1 MSNFTDALKKGF
13 DSLEAELEAGLIE
26 NNNSEADDNV
36 SDIKTDI
43 KLSEINEN
51 DLFDMNEDNSSDPD
65 MDENEPQEAPLEAE
79 ENTDKD
85 TDDKSNNN
93 DGYDASVDD
102 TGVEE
107 ENIPDDNTEETA
119 IDSYNRVWEF
129 FREWN
134 GLTKDDRKEITGGKD
149 ILSFTPIE
157 AFTLLEGW
165 KESKRIH
172 IGDIITNNGVTGICV
187 EISIKDKNGNDCY
200 LVSTGEEKL
209 LYFDKESTLKTE
221 KHIDIKKLL

>member
-1 MSNFTDALKKGF
+1 MSNFTDVLKKGF

-26 NNNSEADDNV
+26 NDNSEADDNV

-43 KLSEINEN
+43 KLSEIDEN
-51 DLFDMNEDNSSDPD
+51 DLFNMNEDNSSDPD
-65 MDENEPQEAPLEAE
+65 MDENEPQEAPLEEE
-79 ENTDKD
+79 ENKNIDKNNDNDEHD
-85 TDDKSNNN
+85 TDIEDS
-93 DGYDASVDD
+93 GI
-102 TGVEE
+102 EE
-107 ENIPDDNTEETA
+107 ENILNDSIEETA

-157 AFTLLEGW
+157 AFTLLEDW

-187 EISIKDKNGNDCY
+187 EISIKDKNSNDCY
-200 LVSTGEEKL
+200 LVSTGDEKL

>member
-1 MSNFTDALKKGF
+1 MSNFTDVLKKGF

-26 NNNSEADDNV
+26 NDNSEADDNV

-51 DLFDMNEDNSSDPD
+51 DLFNMNEDNSSDPD
-65 MDENEPQEAPLEAE
+65 MDENEPQKAQLEEE
-79 ENTDKD
+79 ENKD
-85 TDDKSNNN
+85 TDDKNN
-93 DGYDASVDD
+93 DNDEHD
-102 TGVEE
+102 TGTEDVGIEE
-107 ENIPDDNTEETA
+107 ENILNNNIEETA

-200 LVSTGEEKL
+200 LVSTGDEKL
-209 LYFDKESTLKTE
+209 LYFDRESTLKTE

>member
-26 NNNSEADDNV
+26 NDNSEADDNV

-65 MDENEPQEAPLEAE
+65 MDENEPQEAPLEE
-79 ENTDKD
+79 KENKD
-85 TDDKSNNN
+85 TDKNN
-93 DGYDASVDD
+93 DNDEHD
-102 TGVEE
+102 TGTEEIGTEE
-107 ENIPDDNTEETA
+107 ENILNNNIEETA

-157 AFTLLEGW
+157 AFTLLEDW

-200 LVSTGEEKL
+200 LVSTGDEKL

>member
-1 MSNFTDALKKGF
+1 MSNFTDVLKKGF

-26 NNNSEADDNV
+26 NDNSEADDNV

-65 MDENEPQEAPLEAE
+65 MDENKPQEAPLEEE
-79 ENTDKD
+79 ENKD
-85 TDDKSNNN
+85 TDKNN
-93 DGYDASVDD
+93 DNDEYD
-102 TGVEE
+102 TGTEEIGTEE
-107 ENIPDDNTEETA
+107 EDILNKNIEETA

-157 AFTLLEGW
+157 AFTLLENW

-172 IGDIITNNGVTGICV
+172 IGDIITNNGATGICV

-200 LVSTGEEKL
+200 LVSTGDEKL

>member
-1 MSNFTDALKKGF
+1 MSNFTDVLKKGF

-26 NNNSEADDNV
+26 NDNSEADDNV

-43 KLSEINEN
+43 KLSEIDEN
-51 DLFDMNEDNSSDPD
+51 DLFDMNEDNSSNPD
-65 MDENEPQEAPLEAE
+65 MDENEPQEAPLEEE
-79 ENTDKD
+79 ENKD
-85 TDDKSNNN
+85 TDDKGN
-93 DGYDASVDD
+93 DNDEHDIGI
-102 TGVEE
+102 EE
-107 ENIPDDNTEETA
+107 ENILNNSIEETA

-157 AFTLLEGW
+157 AFTLLEDW

-200 LVSTGEEKL
+200 LVSTGDEKL

>member
-1 MSNFTDALKKGF
+1 MSNFTNVLKKGF

-26 NNNSEADDNV
+26 NDNSEADDNV

-43 KLSEINEN
+43 KLSEIDEN

-65 MDENEPQEAPLEAE
+65 MDENEPQEAPLEEE
-79 ENTDKD
+79 ENKNIDK
-85 TDDKSNNN
+85 NN
-93 DGYDASVDD
+93 DNDEHDTGIKDASI
-102 TGVEE
+102 EE
-107 ENIPDDNTEETA
+107 ENILNDSIEETA

-149 ILSFTPIE
+149 ILLFTPIE
-157 AFTLLEGW
+157 AFTLLEDW

-200 LVSTGEEKL
+200 LVSTGDEKL

>member
-1 MSNFTDALKKGF
+1 MSNFTDVLKNGF
-13 DSLEAELEAGLIE
+13 DSLEAELEAGLME
-26 NNNSEADDNV
+26 NDNSEADDNV

-43 KLSEINEN
+43 KLSEIDEN
-51 DLFDMNEDNSSDPD
+51 DLFDMNEDKSQPD
-65 MDENEPQEAPLEAE
+65 TDADEQQEALIEAE
-79 ENTDKD
+79 ENTGKD
-85 TDDKSNNN
+85 TDDKRNDNNE
-93 DGYDASVDD
+93 YD

-107 ENIPDDNTEETA
+107 ENIPDDDTEETV

-129 FREWN
+129 FKEWN

-157 AFTLLEGW
+157 AFALLEDW

-172 IGDIITNNGVTGICV
+172 IGDIITNNGIIGICV

-200 LVSTGEEKL
+200 LVSTGDEKL

>member
-1 MSNFTDALKKGF
+1 MSNFTDVLKKGF

-26 NNNSEADDNV
+26 NDNSEADDNV

-43 KLSEINEN
+43 KLSEIDEN
-51 DLFDMNEDNSSDPD
+51 DLFDMNEDNSSNPD
-65 MDENEPQEAPLEAE
+65 MDENEPQEAPLEEE
-79 ENTDKD
+79 ENKD
-85 TDDKSNNN
+85 TDKNN
-93 DGYDASVDD
+93 DNDEHD
-102 TGVEE
+102 TGIEDAGIEE
-107 ENIPDDNTEETA
+107 ENIPNDSIEETA
-119 IDSYNRVWEF
+119 IDNYNRVWEF

-157 AFTLLEGW
+157 AFALLEDW

-200 LVSTGEEKL
+200 LVSTGDEKL

>member
-1 MSNFTDALKKGF
+1 MSNFTDVLKNGF
-13 DSLEAELEAGLIE
+13 DSLEAELEAGLME
-26 NNNSEADDNV
+26 NDNSEADDNV

-43 KLSEINEN
+43 KLSKIDEN
-51 DLFDMNEDNSSDPD
+51 DLFDMNEDESQPD
-65 MDENEPQEAPLEAE
+65 TDADEPQEALIEAE
-79 ENTDKD
+79 ENTNRD
-85 TDDKSNNN
+85 TDDKSS
-93 DGYDASVDD
+93 DEYGYDTSVENTDM
-102 TGVEE
+102 EE
-107 ENIPDDNTEETA
+107 ENIPDDDTEETA

-129 FREWN
+129 FKEWN

-157 AFTLLEGW
+157 AFTLLEDW

-200 LVSTGEEKL
+200 LVSTGDEKL
-209 LYFDKESTLKTE
+209 LYFDKETTLKTE

>member
-1 MSNFTDALKKGF
+1 MSNFTDVLKKGF

-43 KLSEINEN
+43 KLSKIDEN

-65 MDENEPQEAPLEAE
+65 MDENEPQEAPLEE
-79 ENTDKD
+79 EENKNTDK
-85 TDDKSNNN
+85 NN
-93 DGYDASVDD
+93 DNDEHDIGIEDA
-102 TGVEE
+102 GIEE
-107 ENIPDDNTEETA
+107 ENIPNDSIEETA

-157 AFTLLEGW
+157 AFALLEDW

-200 LVSTGEEKL
+200 LVSTGDEKL

>member
-1 MSNFTDALKKGF
+1 MSNFTDVLKNGF
-13 DSLEAELEAGLIE
+13 NSLEAELEAGLIE
-26 NNNSEADDNV
+26 NDNSEADDNV

-43 KLSEINEN
+43 KLSEIDEN
-51 DLFDMNEDNSSDPD
+51 DLFDMNEDNFSEPD
-65 MDENEPQEAPLEAE
+65 TNEDEIQETPLETE

-85 TDDKSNNN
+85 ADDKSNEKYEAGTE
-93 DGYDASVDD
+93 DVG
-102 TGVEE
+102 TEE
-107 ENIPDDNTEETA
+107 ENILNDNIEETA

-157 AFTLLEGW
+157 AFTLLEDW

-172 IGDIITNNGVTGICV
+172 IGDIVTNNGVTGICV
-187 EISIKDKNGNDCY
+187 GLDIKDKDGVVCY
-200 LVSTGEEKL
+200 LVSTGDESL
-209 LYFDKESTLKTE
+209 LYFNKDTTIKTN
-221 KHIDIKKLL
+221 KHIDIKGLL

>member
-1 MSNFTDALKKGF
+1 MSNFTDVLKNGF
-13 DSLEAELEAGLIE
+13 DSLEAELEAGLME
-26 NNNSEADDNV
+26 NDNSETDDNV

-43 KLSEINEN
+43 KLSKIDEN
-51 DLFDMNEDNSSDPD
+51 DLFDMNEDESQPD
-65 MDENEPQEAPLEAE
+65 TDADEPQEAPIEAE
-79 ENTDKD
+79 ENTNRD
-85 TDDKSNNN
+85 TDDKSS
-93 DGYDASVDD
+93 DEYGYDTSVENTDM
-102 TGVEE
+102 EE
-107 ENIPDDNTEETA
+107 ENIPDADTEETA

-157 AFTLLEGW
+157 AFTLLEDW

-200 LVSTGEEKL
+200 LVSTGDEKL
-209 LYFDKESTLKTE
+209 LYFDKETTLKTE

>member
-1 MSNFTDALKKGF
+1 MSNFTDILKNGF
-13 DSLEAELEAGLIE
+13 DSLEAELEAGLME
-26 NNNSEADDNV
+26 NDNSETDDNV

-43 KLSEINEN
+43 KLSEIDEN
-51 DLFDMNEDNSSDPD
+51 DLFDMNEDKSQLDTD
-65 MDENEPQEAPLEAE
+65 ADEQQEAPIEAE

-85 TDDKSNNN
+85 TDDKSSDE
-93 DGYDASVDD
+93 DGYD
-102 TGVEE
+102 TGIEE
-107 ENIPDDNTEETA
+107 ENIPDDDIEETA
-119 IDSYNRVWEF
+119 IDNYNRVWEF
-129 FREWN
+129 FKEWN

-157 AFTLLEGW
+157 AFALLEEW

-172 IGDIITNNGVTGICV
+172 IGDIITNNGVIGMCV

-200 LVSTGEEKL
+200 LVSTGDEKL

>member
-1 MSNFTDALKKGF
+1 MSNFTDVLKKGF

-26 NNNSEADDNV
+26 NDNSEADDNV

-43 KLSEINEN
+43 KLSEIDEN

-65 MDENEPQEAPLEAE
+65 MDENEPQEAPLEEE
-79 ENTDKD
+79 ENKD
-85 TDDKSNNN
+85 TDDKGN
-93 DGYDASVDD
+93 DNDEHDIGI
-102 TGVEE
+102 EE
-107 ENIPDDNTEETA
+107 ENILNDSIEETA

-157 AFTLLEGW
+157 AFTLLEDW

-187 EISIKDKNGNDCY
+187 EISIKDKNSNDCY
-200 LVSTGEEKL
+200 LVSTGDEKL

>member
-1 MSNFTDALKKGF
+1 MSNFTDVLKKGF

-26 NNNSEADDNV
+26 NDNSEADDNV

-43 KLSEINEN
+43 KLSEIDEN
-51 DLFDMNEDNSSDPD
+51 DLFNMNEDNSSDPD
-65 MDENEPQEAPLEAE
+65 MDENEPQEAPLEEE
-79 ENTDKD
+79 ENKNIDK
-85 TDDKSNNN
+85 NN
-93 DGYDASVDD
+93 DNDEHDIGI
-102 TGVEE
+102 EE
-107 ENIPDDNTEETA
+107 ENILNDSIEETA

-157 AFTLLEGW
+157 AFTLLEDW

-200 LVSTGEEKL
+200 LVSTGDEKL

>member
-1 MSNFTDALKKGF
+1 MSNFTDVLKKGF

-26 NNNSEADDNV
+26 NDNSEADHHV

-43 KLSEINEN
+43 KLSEIDEN
-51 DLFDMNEDNSSDPD
+51 DLFNMNEDNSSDPD
-65 MDENEPQEAPLEAE
+65 MDENEPQEAPLEEE
-79 ENTDKD
+79 ENKNIDK
-85 TDDKSNNN
+85 NN
-93 DGYDASVDD
+93 DNDEHD
-102 TGVEE
+102 TGIEDSGIEE
-107 ENIPDDNTEETA
+107 ENILNDSIEETA

-157 AFTLLEGW
+157 AFTLLEDW

-200 LVSTGEEKL
+200 LVSTGDEKL

>member
-1 MSNFTDALKKGF
+1 MSNFTDALKNGF

-26 NNNSEADDNV
+26 NDNSEADDNV

-51 DLFDMNEDNSSDPD
+51 DLFDMNEGNSSAPD
-65 MDENEPQEAPLEAE
+65 MDENEPQEAPLE
-79 ENTDKD
+79 
-85 TDDKSNNN
+85 
-93 DGYDASVDD
+93 
-102 TGVEE
+102 EE
-107 ENIPDDNTEETA
+107 ENKNIDKNNDNDEHDTGIEDAGIVEENILNDSIEETA

-157 AFTLLEGW
+157 AFTLLEDW

-200 LVSTGEEKL
+200 LVSTGDEKL

>member
-1 MSNFTDALKKGF
+1 MSNFTDVLKKGF

-26 NNNSEADDNV
+26 NDNSEADDNV

-43 KLSEINEN
+43 KLSEIDEN

-65 MDENEPQEAPLEAE
+65 MDENEPQEAPLEEE
-79 ENTDKD
+79 ENKNIDK
-85 TDDKSNNN
+85 NN
-93 DGYDASVDD
+93 DNDEHD
-102 TGVEE
+102 TGIEDSGIEE
-107 ENIPDDNTEETA
+107 ENILNDSIEETA

-157 AFTLLEGW
+157 AFTLLEDW

-200 LVSTGEEKL
+200 LVSTGDEKL

>member
-1 MSNFTDALKKGF
+1 MSNFTDVLKKGF

-26 NNNSEADDNV
+26 NDNSEADDNV

-43 KLSEINEN
+43 KLSEIDEN
-51 DLFDMNEDNSSDPD
+51 DLFDMNEDNSSNPD
-65 MDENEPQEAPLEAE
+65 MDENEPQEAPLEEE
-79 ENTDKD
+79 ENKD
-85 TDDKSNNN
+85 TDDKGN
-93 DGYDASVDD
+93 DNDEHEIGR
-102 TGVEE
+102 EE
-107 ENIPDDNTEETA
+107 DNILNDSIEETA

-157 AFTLLEGW
+157 AFTLLEDW

-187 EISIKDKNGNDCY
+187 EISIKDKNSNDCY
-200 LVSTGEEKL
+200 LVSTGDEKL

>member
-26 NNNSEADDNV
+26 NDNSEADDNV

-51 DLFDMNEDNSSDPD
+51 DLFNMNEDNSSDPD
-65 MDENEPQEAPLEAE
+65 MDENEPQKAQLEEE
-79 ENTDKD
+79 ENKD
-85 TDDKSNNN
+85 TDDKNN
-93 DGYDASVDD
+93 DNDEHD
-102 TGVEE
+102 TGTEDVGIEE
-107 ENIPDDNTEETA
+107 ENILNNNIEETA

-134 GLTKDDRKEITGGKD
+134 GLTKDDRKEITDGKD

>member
-1 MSNFTDALKKGF
+1 MSNFTDVLKNGF

-26 NNNSEADDNV
+26 NDNSEADDNV

-43 KLSEINEN
+43 KLSEIDEN
-51 DLFDMNEDNSSDPD
+51 DLFDMNEDNFSEPD
-65 MDENEPQEAPLEAE
+65 TDEDEIQEAPLETE

-85 TDDKSNNN
+85 ADDKSN
-93 DGYDASVDD
+93 DKHDAGTED
-102 TGVEE
+102 TG
-107 ENIPDDNTEETA
+107 TEEKNILNDNIEEAA

-149 ILSFTPIE
+149 ILSFTPIK
-157 AFTLLEGW
+157 AFTLLEDW

-172 IGDIITNNGVTGICV
+172 IGDIVTNNGVTGICV
-187 EISIKDKNGNDCY
+187 GLDIKDKDGVVCY
-200 LVSTGEEKL
+200 LVSTGDESL
-209 LYFDKESTLKTE
+209 LYFNKDTTIKTN
-221 KHIDIKKLL
+221 KHIDIKGLL

>member
-1 MSNFTDALKKGF
+1 MSNFTDVLKNGF
-13 DSLEAELEAGLIE
+13 DSLEAELEAGLME
-26 NNNSEADDNV
+26 NDNSEADDNV

-51 DLFDMNEDNSSDPD
+51 DLFDMNEDNSSAPD
-65 MDENEPQEAPLEAE
+65 MDENEPQEAPLAE
-79 ENTDKD
+79 ENKD
-85 TDDKSNNN
+85 TDDKNN
-93 DGYDASVDD
+93 DTSTEEIG
-102 TGVEE
+102 TEE
-107 ENIPDDNTEETA
+107 ENILNNNIEETA

-157 AFTLLEGW
+157 AFTLLEDW

-172 IGDIITNNGVTGICV
+172 IGDIITNNGVTGMCV

-200 LVSTGEEKL
+200 LVSTGDEKL
-209 LYFDKESTLKTE
+209 LYFDKETTLKTE

>member
-1 MSNFTDALKKGF
+1 MSNFTDVLKKGF

-26 NNNSEADDNV
+26 NDNSEADDNV

-43 KLSEINEN
+43 KLSEIDEN
-51 DLFDMNEDNSSDPD
+51 DLFNMNEDNSSDPD
-65 MDENEPQEAPLEAE
+65 MDENEPQEAPLEEE
-79 ENTDKD
+79 ENKNIDKNNDKD
-85 TDDKSNNN
+85 EHDTGIK
-93 DGYDASVDD
+93 DASI
-102 TGVEE
+102 EE
-107 ENIPDDNTEETA
+107 ENILNDSIEETA

-149 ILSFTPIE
+149 ILSFTPIK
-157 AFTLLEGW
+157 AFTLLEDW

-200 LVSTGEEKL
+200 LVSTGDEKL

>member
-1 MSNFTDALKKGF
+1 MSNFTDVLKKGF

-26 NNNSEADDNV
+26 NDNSEADDNV

-43 KLSEINEN
+43 KLSEIDEN
-51 DLFDMNEDNSSDPD
+51 DLFDMNEDNSSNPD
-65 MDENEPQEAPLEAE
+65 MDENEPQEAPLEEE
-79 ENTDKD
+79 ENKD
-85 TDDKSNNN
+85 TDDKGN
-93 DGYDASVDD
+93 DNDEHDIGI
-102 TGVEE
+102 EE
-107 ENIPDDNTEETA
+107 ENILNDSIEETA

-157 AFTLLEGW
+157 AFTLLEDW

-187 EISIKDKNGNDCY
+187 EISIKDKNSNDCY
-200 LVSTGEEKL
+200 LVSTGDEKL

>member
-1 MSNFTDALKKGF
+1 MSNFTDVLKKGF

-43 KLSEINEN
+43 KLSKIDEN

-65 MDENEPQEAPLEAE
+65 MDENEPQEAPLEE
-79 ENTDKD
+79 EENKNTDK
-85 TDDKSNNN
+85 NN
-93 DGYDASVDD
+93 DNDEHDIGIEDA
-102 TGVEE
+102 GIEE
-107 ENIPDDNTEETA
+107 ENIPNDSIEETA
-119 IDSYNRVWEF
+119 IDSYNMVWEF

-157 AFTLLEGW
+157 AFALLEDW

-200 LVSTGEEKL
+200 LVSTGDEKL

>member
-1 MSNFTDALKKGF
+1 MSNFTDVLKKGF

-26 NNNSEADDNV
+26 NDNSEADDNV

-43 KLSEINEN
+43 KLSKIDEN

-65 MDENEPQEAPLEAE
+65 MDENEPQEAPLEE
-79 ENTDKD
+79 EENKNTDK
-85 TDDKSNNN
+85 NN
-93 DGYDASVDD
+93 DNDEYD
-102 TGVEE
+102 TGIEDAGIEE
-107 ENIPDDNTEETA
+107 ENILNNSIEETA

-157 AFTLLEGW
+157 AFALLEDW

-187 EISIKDKNGNDCY
+187 EISIKNKNGNNCY
-200 LVSTGEEKL
+200 LVSTGDEKL

>member
-1 MSNFTDALKKGF
+1 MSNFTDVLKNGF
-13 DSLEAELEAGLIE
+13 DSLEAELEAGLME
-26 NNNSEADDNV
+26 NDNSEADDNV

-51 DLFDMNEDNSSDPD
+51 DLFDMNEDKSQPD
-65 MDENEPQEAPLEAE
+65 TDADEPQEALIEAE
-79 ENTDKD
+79 ENTDKN
-85 TDDKSNNN
+85 TDDKRNDNNE
-93 DGYDASVDD
+93 YD

-107 ENIPDDNTEETA
+107 ENISDDDTEETA

-129 FREWN
+129 FKEWN

-157 AFTLLEGW
+157 AFTLLEDW

-200 LVSTGEEKL
+200 LVSTGDEKL

>member
-1 MSNFTDALKKGF
+1 MSNFTDVLKKGF

-26 NNNSEADDNV
+26 NDNSEADDNV

-43 KLSEINEN
+43 KLSEIDEN
-51 DLFDMNEDNSSDPD
+51 DLFNMNEDNSSNPD
-65 MDENEPQEAPLEAE
+65 MDENEPQEAPLEEE
-79 ENTDKD
+79 ENKD
-85 TDDKSNNN
+85 TDDKGN
-93 DGYDASVDD
+93 DNDEHDIGI
-102 TGVEE
+102 EE
-107 ENIPDDNTEETA
+107 ENILNDSIEETA

-157 AFTLLEGW
+157 AFTLLEDW

-172 IGDIITNNGVTGICV
+172 IGDVITNNGVTGICV

-200 LVSTGEEKL
+200 LVSTGDEKL

>member
-1 MSNFTDALKKGF
+1 MSNFTDVLKNGF

-26 NNNSEADDNV
+26 NDNSEADDNV

-43 KLSEINEN
+43 KLSEIDEN
-51 DLFDMNEDNSSDPD
+51 DLFDMNEDNFSEPD
-65 MDENEPQEAPLEAE
+65 TDEDEIQEAPLETE

-85 TDDKSNNN
+85 ADDKSN
-93 DGYDASVDD
+93 DKHDAGTED
-102 TGVEE
+102 TG
-107 ENIPDDNTEETA
+107 TEEKNILNDNIEEAA

-157 AFTLLEGW
+157 AFTLLEDW

-172 IGDIITNNGVTGICV
+172 IGDIVTNNGVTGICV
-187 EISIKDKNGNDCY
+187 GLDIKDKDGVVCY
-200 LVSTGEEKL
+200 LVSTGDESL
-209 LYFDKESTLKTE
+209 LYFNKDTTIKTN
-221 KHIDIKKLL
+221 KHIDIKGLL

>member
-1 MSNFTDALKKGF
+1 MSNFTDVLKNGF
-13 DSLEAELEAGLIE
+13 DSLEAELEAGLME
-26 NNNSEADDNV
+26 NDNSETDDNV

-43 KLSEINEN
+43 KLSEIDEN
-51 DLFDMNEDNSSDPD
+51 DLFDMNEDKSQPD
-65 MDENEPQEAPLEAE
+65 TDADEQQEAPIEAE

-85 TDDKSNNN
+85 TDDKRN
-93 DGYDASVDD
+93 DNDEYD
-102 TGVEE
+102 TGIEE
-107 ENIPDDNTEETA
+107 ENIPDDDTEETA

-129 FREWN
+129 FKEWN

-157 AFTLLEGW
+157 AFALLEEW

-172 IGDIITNNGVTGICV
+172 IGDIITNNGVIGMCV

-200 LVSTGEEKL
+200 LVSTGDEKL

>member
-1 MSNFTDALKKGF
+1 MSNFTDVLKKGF

-26 NNNSEADDNV
+26 NDNSEADDNV

-43 KLSEINEN
+43 KLSEIDEN
-51 DLFDMNEDNSSDPD
+51 DLFDMNEDNSSNPD
-65 MDENEPQEAPLEAE
+65 MDENEPQEAPLEEE
-79 ENTDKD
+79 ENKD
-85 TDDKSNNN
+85 TDDKGN
-93 DGYDASVDD
+93 DNDEHDIGI
-102 TGVEE
+102 EE
-107 ENIPDDNTEETA
+107 ENILNDSIEETA

-157 AFTLLEGW
+157 AFTLLEDW

-187 EISIKDKNGNDCY
+187 EISIKDKNSNDCY
-200 LVSTGEEKL
+200 LVSTGDEKL
-209 LYFDKESTLKTE
+209 LYFDKESTLKTD

>member
-1 MSNFTDALKKGF
+1 MSNFTDVLKKGF

-26 NNNSEADDNV
+26 NDNSEADDNV

-43 KLSEINEN
+43 KLSEIDEN
-51 DLFDMNEDNSSDPD
+51 DLFNMNEDNSSDPD
-65 MDENEPQEAPLEAE
+65 MDENEPQEAPLEEE
-79 ENTDKD
+79 ENKNIDK
-85 TDDKSNNN
+85 NN
-93 DGYDASVDD
+93 DNDEHD
-102 TGVEE
+102 TGIEDSGIEE
-107 ENIPDDNTEETA
+107 ENILNDSIEETA

-157 AFTLLEGW
+157 AFTLLEDW

-200 LVSTGEEKL
+200 LVSTGDEKL

>member
-1 MSNFTDALKKGF
+1 MSNFTDVLKNGF
-13 DSLEAELEAGLIE
+13 DSLEAELEAGLME
-26 NNNSEADDNV
+26 NDDSEADDNV

-43 KLSEINEN
+43 KLSEIDEN
-51 DLFDMNEDNSSDPD
+51 DLFDMNEDKSQPD
-65 MDENEPQEAPLEAE
+65 TDADEQQEALIEAE
-79 ENTDKD
+79 ENTGKD
-85 TDDKSNNN
+85 TDDKRN
-93 DGYDASVDD
+93 DENGYD

-107 ENIPDDNTEETA
+107 ENIPDDDTEETV

-129 FREWN
+129 FKEWN

-157 AFTLLEGW
+157 AFALLEDW

-200 LVSTGEEKL
+200 LVSTGDEKL
-209 LYFDKESTLKTE
+209 LYFDKETTLKTE

>member
-1 MSNFTDALKKGF
+1 MSNFTDALKNGF

-26 NNNSEADDNV
+26 NDNSEADDNV

-51 DLFDMNEDNSSDPD
+51 DLFDMNEGNSSAPD
-65 MDENEPQEAPLEAE
+65 MDENEPQEAPLE
-79 ENTDKD
+79 
-85 TDDKSNNN
+85 
-93 DGYDASVDD
+93 
-102 TGVEE
+102 EE
-107 ENIPDDNTEETA
+107 ENKNIDKNNDNDEHDTGIEDAGIVEENILNDSIEETA

-157 AFTLLEGW
+157 AFTLLEDW

-187 EISIKDKNGNDCY
+187 EISIKDKNGKDCY
-200 LVSTGEEKL
+200 LVSTGDEKL

>member
-1 MSNFTDALKKGF
+1 MSNFTDVLKKGF

-26 NNNSEADDNV
+26 NDNSEADDNV

-43 KLSEINEN
+43 KLSKIDEN

-65 MDENEPQEAPLEAE
+65 MDENEPQEAPLEE
-79 ENTDKD
+79 EENKNTDK
-85 TDDKSNNN
+85 NN
-93 DGYDASVDD
+93 DNDEYD
-102 TGVEE
+102 TGIEDAGIEE
-107 ENIPDDNTEETA
+107 ENILNNSIEETA

-157 AFTLLEGW
+157 AFALLEDW

-200 LVSTGEEKL
+200 LVSTGDEKL

>member
-1 MSNFTDALKKGF
+1 MSNFTDVLKKGF

-26 NNNSEADDNV
+26 NDNSEADDNV

-43 KLSEINEN
+43 KLSKIDEN

-65 MDENEPQEAPLEAE
+65 MDENEPQEAPLEE
-79 ENTDKD
+79 EENKNTDK
-85 TDDKSNNN
+85 NN
-93 DGYDASVDD
+93 DNDEYD
-102 TGVEE
+102 TGIEDAGIEE
-107 ENIPDDNTEETA
+107 ENILNNSIEETA

-157 AFTLLEGW
+157 AFTLLEDW

-200 LVSTGEEKL
+200 LVSTGDEKL

>member
-1 MSNFTDALKKGF
+1 MSNFTDVLKKGF

-26 NNNSEADDNV
+26 NDNSEADDNV

-43 KLSEINEN
+43 KLSEIDEN
-51 DLFDMNEDNSSDPD
+51 DLFNMNEDNSSNPD
-65 MDENEPQEAPLEAE
+65 MDENEPQEAPLEEE
-79 ENTDKD
+79 ENKD
-85 TDDKSNNN
+85 TDDKGN
-93 DGYDASVDD
+93 DNDEHDIGI
-102 TGVEE
+102 EE
-107 ENIPDDNTEETA
+107 ENILNDSIEETA

-157 AFTLLEGW
+157 AFTLLEDW

-187 EISIKDKNGNDCY
+187 EISIKDKNSNDCY
-200 LVSTGEEKL
+200 LVSTGDEKL

>member
-1 MSNFTDALKKGF
+1 MSNFTDVLKKGF

-26 NNNSEADDNV
+26 NDNSEADDNV

-51 DLFDMNEDNSSDPD
+51 DLFDMNEDKSQPD
-65 MDENEPQEAPLEAE
+65 TDADEQQEAPIEAE
-79 ENTDKD
+79 ENTNKD
-85 TDDKSNNN
+85 TDDKSSDK
-93 DGYDASVDD
+93 DGYD
-102 TGVEE
+102 TGIEE
-107 ENIPDDNTEETA
+107 ENILDDDTEETA

-129 FREWN
+129 FKEWN

-157 AFTLLEGW
+157 AFTLLEDW

-172 IGDIITNNGVTGICV
+172 IGDIITNNGVIGMCV
-187 EISIKDKNGNDCY
+187 EISIKDKSGNDCY
-200 LVSTGEEKL
+200 LVSTGDEKL

>member
-1 MSNFTDALKKGF
+1 MSNFTDVLKKGF

-43 KLSEINEN
+43 KLSKIDEN

-65 MDENEPQEAPLEAE
+65 MDENEPQEAPLE
-79 ENTDKD
+79 
-85 TDDKSNNN
+85 
-93 DGYDASVDD
+93 
-102 TGVEE
+102 EE
-107 ENIPDDNTEETA
+107 ENILNNSIEETA

-157 AFTLLEGW
+157 AFTLLEDW

-187 EISIKDKNGNDCY
+187 EISIKDKNGNACY
-200 LVSTGEEKL
+200 LVSTGDEKL